1 MKKTRMNMAQHED
14 NSIQAKEEGTT
25 GGGYDN
31 RIPATNK
38 KRRALYRRYGNH
50 VAYTK
55 LDRVK

>member
-1 MKKTRMNMAQHED
+1 MAQHED

-25 GGGYDN
+25 GGGYGN

-38 KRRALYRRYGNH
+38 KRRALHRRYGNH
-50 VAYTK
+50 SAYTK